1 MFTGIVEDLVKIEE
15 IKKNGASKKNKIDGL
30 EDKNRHDT
38 EITINVE
45 KMDKLKIGDS
55 VSINGVCLT
64 IARLDKNMATFQI
77 IDETIKK
84 SCFSYI
90 KKGDKVNIERSLKV
104 GDRLE
109 GHFILGHVD
118 CIGKIERI
126 EKNNTGSKIIIEIAD
141 KGILHLIAPKGSITI
156 DGISLTV
163 VDMVDD
169 KVEIAL
175 IPHTLEN
182 TTLGIKNIWDLVN
195 VEVDI
200 LARYV
205 SNIYQNI
212 GNNKKNSKIY

>member
-15 IKKNGASKKNKIDGL
+15 IKKTGASKKTKIDGL
-30 EDKNRHDT
+30 EDKDRHDT

-45 KMDKLKIGDS
+45 KMDNLKIGDS
-55 VSINGVCLT
+55 VAINGVCLT
-64 IARLDKNMATFQI
+64 IAKLDKNMATFQI

-126 EKNNTGSKIIIEIAD
+126 EKNNTGSKIMIEISD

-182 TTLGIKNIWDLVN
+182 TTIGIKNIGDLVN

>member
-1 MFTGIVEDLVKIEE
+1 MFTGIVEDLVVIEE
-15 IKKNGASKKNKIDGL
+15 IKKTVTSKKTKISEI
-30 EDKNRHDT
+30 EDKNRYHT

-45 KMDKLKIGDS
+45 KMKKLIVGDS
-55 VSINGVCLT
+55 IAINGVCLT
-64 IARLDKNMATFQI
+64 ITRLDKNMAIFQI

-84 SCFSYI
+84 SCFSYV

-104 GDRLE
+104 GGRLE

-126 EKNNTGSKIIIEIAD
+126 EKNDMGSKITIEITD
-141 KGILHLIAPKGSITI
+141 KDILHLIAPKGSITI

-163 VDMVDD
+163 VNMVNDR
-169 KVEIAL
+169 VEIAL

-182 TTLGIKNIWDLVN
+182 TTLGIKNIGDFVN
-195 VEVDI
+195 VEADI

-212 GNNKKNSKIY
+212 GNNKKNSKTY

>member
-15 IKKNGASKKNKIDGL
+15 IKKTGASKKTKINGL

-45 KMDKLKIGDS
+45 KMKKLKIGDS
-55 VSINGVCLT
+55 VAINGVCLT
-64 IARLDKNMATFQI
+64 IAKLDKTMATFQI

-84 SCFSYI
+84 SCFSFI

-118 CIGKIERI
+118 CVGKIERI

-141 KGILHLIAPKGSITI
+141 RGILHLIAPKGSITI

-163 VDMVDD
+163 VSMVDD

-182 TTLGIKNIWDLVN
+182 TTLGIKNIGDLVN

-205 SNIYQNI
+205 SNIYKNI

>member
-1 MFTGIVEDLVKIEE
+1 MFTGIIQDLVKIDKV
-15 IKKNGASKKNKIDGL
+15 KKTNLLSNISETDID
-30 EDKNRHDT
+30 DNNRADT
-38 EITINVE
+38 EITLNLR
-45 KMDKLKIGDS
+45 KFKKLKIGDS
-55 VSINGVCLT
+55 IAINGVCLT
-64 IARLDKNMATFQI
+64 IAKLDKNKATFQI
-77 IDETIKK
+77 IDETIRK

-90 KKGDKVNIERSLKV
+90 KKGDRVNIERSLKL

-118 CIGKIERI
+118 CIGKIEHI
-126 EKNNTGSKIIIEIAD
+126 EKNKTGSNIIIEITD
-141 KGILHLIAPKGSITI
+141 KSILHLIAPKGSITI
-156 DGISLTV
+156 DGVSLTV
-163 VDMVDD
+163 VKMIGN

-182 TTLGIKNIWDLVN
+182 TTLGIKNIGDVVN

-200 LARYV
+200 LARYI

>member
-15 IKKNGASKKNKIDGL
+15 IKKTGASKKTKINGL

-45 KMDKLKIGDS
+45 KMDELKIGDS
-55 VSINGVCLT
+55 VAINGVCLT
-64 IARLDKNMATFQI
+64 IARLDKNMATFQV

-126 EKNNTGSKIIIEIAD
+126 EKNNTGSKTIIEIAD
-141 KGILHLIAPKGSITI
+141 KGILHLIAPKGSVTI

-163 VDMVDD
+163 VNIVDD
-169 KVEIAL
+169 EVEIAL

-182 TTLGIKNIWDLVN
+182 TTLGIKNIGDLVN
-195 VEVDI
+195 VEADI

>member
-1 MFTGIVEDLVKIEE
+1 MFTGIVEDLVKIGE
-15 IKKNGASKKNKIDGL
+15 IKKTGASKKTKIDGL
-30 EDKNRHDT
+30 EDKDRHDT

-45 KMDKLKIGDS
+45 KMDNLKIGDS
-55 VSINGVCLT
+55 VAINGVCLT
-64 IARLDKNMATFQI
+64 IAKLDKNMATFQI

-104 GDRLE
+104 GGRLE

-126 EKNNTGSKIIIEIAD
+126 EKNNTGSKIMIEIAD

-182 TTLGIKNIWDLVN
+182 TTLGIKNIGDLVN

>member
-1 MFTGIVEDLVKIEE
+1 MFTGIIQELVKIDAV
-15 IKKNGASKKNKIDGL
+15 KKIDL
-30 EDKNRHDT
+30 LPDAYNTDIDDKNRADT
-38 EITINVE
+38 EITLNL
-45 KMDKLKIGDS
+45 KKFKKLKIGDS
-55 VSINGVCLT
+55 MAINGVCLT
-64 IARLDKNMATFQI
+64 VAKLNKNLATFQI
-77 IDETIKK
+77 IDETIRK

-90 KKGDKVNIERSLKV
+90 KKGDRVNIERSLRV

-118 CIGKIERI
+118 CIGKIEHI
-126 EKNNTGSKIIIEIAD
+126 EKNKTGSIILIEIKD
-141 KGILHLIAPKGSITI
+141 KSILHLIAPKGSITI

-163 VDMVDD
+163 VKMIES

-182 TTLGIKNIWDLVN
+182 TTLGIKNIGDVVN

-200 LARYV
+200 LARYI

-212 GNNKKNSKIY
+212 GNNK

>member
-1 MFTGIVEDLVKIEE
+1 ME
-15 IKKNGASKKNKIDGL
+15 
-30 EDKNRHDT
+30 
-38 EITINVE
+38 
-45 KMDKLKIGDS
+45 KLKIGDS
-55 VSINGVCLT
+55 VAINGVCLT
-64 IARLDKNMATFQI
+64 IAKLDKTMATFQI

-84 SCFSYI
+84 SCFSSV

-118 CIGKIERI
+118 CVGKIERI
-126 EKNNTGSKIIIEIAD
+126 EKNNTGSKVMVEIAD
-141 KGILHLIAPKGSITI
+141 RGILHLIAPKGSITI

-163 VDMVDD
+163 VSMVDD

-182 TTLGIKNIWDLVN
+182 TTLGIKNIGDLVN

>member
-1 MFTGIVEDLVKIEE
+1 MFTGIIQDLVKIDKV
-15 IKKNGASKKNKIDGL
+15 KKTNLLSNISETDID
-30 EDKNRHDT
+30 DNNRADT
-38 EITINVE
+38 EITLNLR
-45 KMDKLKIGDS
+45 KFKKLKIGDS
-55 VSINGVCLT
+55 VAINGVCLT
-64 IARLDKNMATFQI
+64 IAKLDKNKATFQI
-77 IDETIKK
+77 IDETIRK

-90 KKGDKVNIERSLKV
+90 KKGDRVNIERSLKL

-118 CIGKIERI
+118 CIGKIEHI
-126 EKNNTGSKIIIEIAD
+126 EKNKTGSNIIIEITD
-141 KGILHLIAPKGSITI
+141 KSILHLIATKGSITI

-163 VDMVDD
+163 VKMIGN

-182 TTLGIKNIWDLVN
+182 TTLGIKNIGDIIN

-200 LARYV
+200 LARYI

>member
-15 IKKNGASKKNKIDGL
+15 IKKTGASKKTKIDGI

-45 KMDKLKIGDS
+45 KMEKLKIGDS
-55 VSINGVCLT
+55 VAINGVCLT
-64 IARLDKNMATFQI
+64 IAKLDKTMATFQI

-84 SCFSYI
+84 SCFSSV

-118 CIGKIERI
+118 CVGKIEGI
-126 EKNNTGSKIIIEIAD
+126 EKNNTGSKVIVEIAD
-141 KGILHLIAPKGSITI
+141 RGILHLIAPKGSITI

-163 VDMVDD
+163 VSVVDD

-182 TTLGIKNIWDLVN
+182 TTLGIKKIGDLVN
-195 VEVDI
+195 VEADI

-205 SNIYQNI
+205 SNVYQNI
-212 GNNKKNSKIY
+212 GNNKNNSKIY

>member
-1 MFTGIVEDLVKIEE
+1 MFTGIIQDLVKIDAV
-15 IKKNGASKKNKIDGL
+15 KKTNLLSNVSNPDIN
-30 EDKNRHDT
+30 DKNRSDT
-38 EITINVE
+38 EITLNL
-45 KMDKLKIGDS
+45 KKFKKLKIGDS
-55 VSINGVCLT
+55 VAINGVCLT
-64 IARLDKNMATFQI
+64 VAKLNKNLATFQI
-77 IDETIKK
+77 IAETIRK
-84 SCFSYI
+84 SCFSSI
-90 KKGDKVNIERSLKV
+90 KKGDRVNIERILRM

-118 CIGKIERI
+118 CIGKIEHI
-126 EKNNTGSKIIIEIAD
+126 EKNETESIILIEITD
-141 KGILHLIAPKGSITI
+141 KSILHLIAPKGSITI

-163 VDMVDD
+163 VKMIEN

-182 TTLGIKNIWDLVN
+182 TTLGIKNIGDIVN

-200 LARYV
+200 LARYI

>member
-1 MFTGIVEDLVKIEE
+1 MFTGIVEDLVKIED
-15 IKKNGASKKNKIDGL
+15 IKKTGASEKTKIDGI

-45 KMDKLKIGDS
+45 KMEKLKIGDS
-55 VSINGVCLT
+55 VAINGVCLT
-64 IARLDKNMATFQI
+64 VAKLDKTMATFQI

-84 SCFSYI
+84 SCFSSI

-118 CIGKIERI
+118 CVGKIEGI
-126 EKNNTGSKIIIEIAD
+126 EKNNTGSKIIVEIAD
-141 KGILHLIAPKGSITI
+141 RGILHLIAPKGSITI

-163 VDMVDD
+163 VSVVDD

-182 TTLGIKNIWDLVN
+182 TTLGIKNTGDLVN

-205 SNIYQNI
+205 SNIYQNV

>member
-15 IKKNGASKKNKIDGL
+15 IKKTDASKKTKINDL

-38 EITINVE
+38 EITIDVE
-45 KMDKLKIGDS
+45 KMDELKIGDS
-55 VSINGVCLT
+55 VAINGVCLT

-141 KGILHLIAPKGSITI
+141 KGILHLIAPKGSVTI

-163 VDMVDD
+163 VNMVDD
-169 KVEIAL
+169 EVEIAI

-182 TTLGIKNIWDLVN
+182 TTLGIKNIGDLVN
-195 VEVDI
+195 VEADI

>member
-15 IKKNGASKKNKIDGL
+15 IKKTSASKTKINNLENKNG
-30 EDKNRHDT
+30 HHT
-38 EITINVE
+38 EITIKVE
-45 KMDKLKIGDS
+45 KMKKIKIGDS
-55 VSINGVCLT
+55 VAINGVCLT
-64 IARLDKNMATFQI
+64 VAKLDKNMATFQI

-84 SCFSYI
+84 SCFSYV
-90 KKGDKVNIERSLKV
+90 KKGDKVNIERSLQV

-118 CIGKIERI
+118 CIGKIEII
-126 EKNNTGSKIIIEIAD
+126 EKNNMGSKIIIEITD
-141 KGILHLIAPKGSITI
+141 KSLLHLIATKGSITI

-163 VDMVDD
+163 VNITND

-182 TTLGIKNIWDLVN
+182 TTLGIKNMGDFVN

-205 SNIYQNI
+205 SSVYQNMS
-212 GNNKKNSKIY
+212 NNKKNSKIY

>member
-1 MFTGIVEDLVKIEE
+1 MFTGIAEDLVKIEE
-15 IKKNGASKKNKIDGL
+15 IKKTGASKKTKIDGI

-45 KMDKLKIGDS
+45 KMEKLKIGDS
-55 VSINGVCLT
+55 VAINGVCLT
-64 IARLDKNMATFQI
+64 IAKLDKTMATFQI

-84 SCFSYI
+84 SCFSSV

-118 CIGKIERI
+118 CVGKIERI
-126 EKNNTGSKIIIEIAD
+126 EKNNTGSKVMVEIAD
-141 KGILHLIAPKGSITI
+141 RGILHLIAPKGSITI

-182 TTLGIKNIWDLVN
+182 TTLGIKNIGDLVN

>member
-1 MFTGIVEDLVKIEE
+1 MFTGIIQDLVKIDAV
-15 IKKNGASKKNKIDGL
+15 KKTDLLPDVYNTDIN
-30 EDKNRHDT
+30 DKNRADT
-38 EITINVE
+38 KITLNL
-45 KMDKLKIGDS
+45 KKFKKLKIGDS
-55 VSINGVCLT
+55 VAINGVCLT
-64 IARLDKNMATFQI
+64 VAKLHKNLATFQI
-77 IDETIKK
+77 IDETIRK

-90 KKGDKVNIERSLKV
+90 KKGDRVNIERSLRV

-118 CIGKIERI
+118 CIGKIEHI
-126 EKNNTGSKIIIEIAD
+126 EKNKTGSIILIEIKD
-141 KGILHLIAPKGSITI
+141 KSILHLIAPKGSITI

-163 VDMVDD
+163 VKMIEN

-182 TTLGIKNIWDLVN
+182 TTLGIKNIGDIVN

-200 LARYV
+200 LARYI

-212 GNNKKNSKIY
+212 GNNK